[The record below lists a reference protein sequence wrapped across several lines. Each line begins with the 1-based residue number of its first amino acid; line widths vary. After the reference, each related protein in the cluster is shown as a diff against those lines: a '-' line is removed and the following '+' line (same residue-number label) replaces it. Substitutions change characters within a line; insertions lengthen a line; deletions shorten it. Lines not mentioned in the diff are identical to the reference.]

1 MKWIF
6 STLFHII
13 IDFVN
18 KPKMGPFRLKCY
30 LYYHYRLYIVVLK
43 IRRQWRNKP
52 VNNKRRGGTSNKRIR
67 KEITNKKH
75 RPRRKLIK
83 LQRIALHSKSSVFTT
98 LSHSLSKPEPGHQTE
113 WNYINC
119 WQQKLMVKFRCSPFS
134 REKATRSIKKS
145 SQAHNQY

>member
-67 KEITNKKH
+67 KEITNKKTQTTTKIDQITEDRTTFKIFSLYH
-75 RPRRKLIK
+75 SISFAQQTRTWASNGVKLHK
-83 LQRIALHSKSSVFTT
+83 LLATKADGKVQVFTF
-98 LSHSLSKPEPGHQTE
+98 Q
-113 WNYINC
+113 
-119 WQQKLMVKFRCSPFS
+119 
-134 REKATRSIKKS
+134 
-145 SQAHNQY
+145 